1 MTNRIFSRAFLVAAS
16 ALVLAISGTAC
27 QTPSREATAAAVP
40 GFLDVELPPHP
51 PASAATLTR
60 GKELYDVNCAH
71 CHGEKGDGAGYGAP
85 FLVPPPRDFVAAQ
98 YKFRTTASGQLP
110 TDDDI
115 FRTISRGATGTGM
128 PPWQYLLDDDDRW
141 ALVDYVKTFSPR
153 LNANPPRT
161 AMRIG
166 QPSSADRDIDNGR
179 EVYVKM
185 QCAKCHGD
193 DGRGVGPSSASL
205 LDAKGKYINTRDFTF
220 ATSYRTGFSE
230 REIVRTMETGMNG
243 TPMPSYSG
251 VISPKDQH
259 DMVAYLMTMA
269 SHGSG
274 NQRRQVARSMQGV
287 GQPTRVIAVREHAWK
302 FEPSEIRIKAGEVV
316 KIEFSTTDNGLGAGH
331 GFALDGYDQQVFMN
345 GAMVGSPLS
354 TTFKIDQPGRYNFY
368 CSTQCS
374 TTDLHPHMHGTLV
387 VE

>member
-1 MTNRIFSRAFLVAAS
+1 MSVFGL
-16 ALVLAISGTAC
+16 ALSITAC
-27 QTPSREATAAAVP
+27 QTQAPSRNAAAVP
-40 GFLDVELPPHP
+40 GFLDIAVPPHP
-51 PASAATLTR
+51 QTTAATLAR

-71 CHGEKGDGAGYGAP
+71 CHGENGDGAGYGAP
-85 FLVPPPRDFVAAQ
+85 FLVPAPRDFVAAQ

-128 PPWQYLLDDDDRW
+128 PPWQYLLDDSDRW

-153 LNANPPRT
+153 LNANPQRT
-161 AMRIG
+161 AMVIASP
-166 QPSSADRDIDNGR
+166 PSAHRDLDNGR

-193 DGRGVGPSSASL
+193 DGRGVGPSSTSL
-205 LDAKGKYINTRDFTF
+205 LDSKGKYINTRDFTI

-274 NQRRQVARSMQGV
+274 NQRRQIVRSMEGV
-287 GQPTRVIAVREHAWK
+287 GEPARVIAVREHAWK

-331 GFALDGYDQQVFMN
+331 GFALDGFDQQVFMN

-354 TTFKIDQPGRYNFY
+354 TTFKIDQPGRYKFY